1 MSLENCFV
9 SILLIGRVI
18 LVMRVGRD
26 LTGIE
31 RSERIRR

>member
-1 MSLENCFV
+1 V
-9 SILLIGRVI
+9 SILLIDRVV
-18 LVMRVGRD
+18 LVMREGRD